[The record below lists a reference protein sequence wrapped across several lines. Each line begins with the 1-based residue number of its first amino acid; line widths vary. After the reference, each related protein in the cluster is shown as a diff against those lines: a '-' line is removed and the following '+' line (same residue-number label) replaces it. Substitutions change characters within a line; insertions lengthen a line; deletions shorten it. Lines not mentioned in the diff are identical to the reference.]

1 MQTPNT
7 TQNHIAVTIE
17 LGPKSMEKLDQILEA
32 LRRHNCH
39 SCVESVTHY
48 VAACLGHAP
57 GKTHADDAVRLG
69 AAEAPVELN
78 TGHDAGGHGNTHP
91 VDDAATWGAVEAPVE
106 PDTGHA
112 AGGHEDTHPVDDA
125 PPWGDAEPSQGS
137 TPEGAEYTKQDVQA
151 MVQKL
156 AAPSSPKRA
165 EVRAL
170 VKSYASRV
178 SEIPESKYPEL
189 MAKLAAL
196 DKE

>member
-17 LGPKSMEKLDQILEA
+17 LGPKSMEKLDQILEE

-39 SCVESVTHY
+39 SCVESVTNY

-57 GKTHADDAVRLG
+57 DKTNADDAARLG
-69 AAEAPVELN
+69 AA
-78 TGHDAGGHGNTHP
+78 
-91 VDDAATWGAVEAPVE
+91 EAPVE

-137 TPEGAEYTKQDVQA
+137 THEGAKYTKQDVQTL
-151 MVQKL
+151 VQKL
-156 AAPSSPKRA
+156 AAPSSPEHKRSGA
-165 EVRAL
+165 RAI
-170 VKSYASRV
+170 VKSYGTNV
-178 SEIPESKYPEL
+178 SAIPEDKYPEV

>member
-17 LGPKSMEKLDQILEA
+17 LGPKSMEKLDQILEE

-48 VAACLGHAP
+48 VAACLG
-57 GKTHADDAVRLG
+57 
-69 AAEAPVELN
+69 AAEAPVEPD
-78 TGHDAGGHGNTHP
+78 TGHAARGHGNTHP
-91 VDDAATWGAVEAPVE
+91 VDDAATWGTVGAPVE

-112 AGGHEDTHPVDDA
+112 DGGQEDTHPVDDA

-137 TPEGAEYTKQDVQA
+137 TPEGAKYTKQDVQA

>member
-7 TQNHIAVTIE
+7 IQNHIAVTIE
-17 LGPKSMEKLDQILEA
+17 LGPKSMEKLDQILEE
-32 LRRHNCH
+32 LKRHNCH
-39 SCVESVTHY
+39 SCVEPVTHY
-48 VAACLGHAP
+48 VAACLGRAP
-57 GKTHADDAVRLG
+57 DKTHADDAASLG
-69 AAEAPVELN
+69 AAEAPV
-78 TGHDAGGHGNTHP
+78 G
-91 VDDAATWGAVEAPVE
+91 

-137 TPEGAEYTKQDVQA
+137 TPEGAKYTKQDVQA